1 MVASRGFH
9 YYQTVSWH
17 DLHIGQFVE
26 VHHETEIESLKV
38 DRYACAVKKKPPVSS
53 ILLNPQAIVTVGHV
67 PLEVSKLCYFFM
79 QHGGRIT
86 GKVFDTKRRLSPIPS
101 GGLEIKLQLTF
112 TGQGDLSCKMTDE
125 MITD

>member
-1 MVASRGFH
+1 M
-9 YYQTVSWH
+9 
-17 DLHIGQFVE
+17 
-26 VHHETEIESLKV
+26 
-38 DRYACAVKKKPPVSS
+38 KKKPPVSS

-112 TGQGDLSCKMTDE
+112 TGQGDLSCKMKRLLTNAYSWDYTGQQTDQNE
-125 MITD
+125 DSDDTEDIEL

>member
-1 MVASRGFH
+1 M
-9 YYQTVSWH
+9 Y
-17 DLHIGQFVE
+17 
-26 VHHETEIESLKV
+26 
-38 DRYACAVKKKPPVSS
+38 
-53 ILLNPQAIVTVGHV
+53 VTVGHV

-112 TGQGDLSCKMTDE
+112 TGQGDLSCKMKRLLTNALMHIRGTTPVSKRIRMKTVTIPKILNYNFKFLYFHFSE
-125 MITD
+125 IFS